1 MSENTDL
8 KQTSPNEV
16 EIARERTKQ
25 ATVAGWTAGVVSIAV
40 VWQLAG
46 TDSWPAA
53 LVAVAVA
60 AMVGYVCHRILPR

>member
-1 MSENTDL
+1 MSDNEL
-8 KQTSPNEV
+8 KLANLNEV

-25 ATVAGWTAGVVSIAV
+25 ATVSGWTAGLVGIVV

-46 TDSWPAA
+46 TESWPAA
-53 LVAVAVA
+53 VVAVAVA